1 MENKIQNYKEYQFE
15 YSQIG
20 NKPAVLCKKITAR
33 AKWGYKIEF
42 NYFFSNEEKANQF
55 VLDFMKK
62 IDLWEDRKQQEKNRK
77 KEQLK
82 KGLESNILKVGDIY
96 YSSWGYEQTNID
108 FYQIIEVKG
117 QYATF
122 REICSKDLENSY
134 YSHGMACNV
143 VPVPNSFHGEP
154 IKKKMR
160 FTDNSAHCC
169 LSSYKSLF
177 LYTSGEKGLYKS
189 WYN

>member
-20 NKPAVLCKKITAR
+20 SKPSVICKKITAK

-42 NYFFSNEEKANQF
+42 NYFFANEEKLNQY
-55 VLDFMKK
+55 VMDFIKRV
-62 IDLWEDRKQQEKNRK
+62 DLWEDRKQEEKNKK
-77 KEQLK
+77 KEQLR
-82 KGLESNILKVGDIY
+82 KGLESDILKVGDIY

-122 REICSKDLENSY
+122 QEICSKDVEGSY
-134 YSHGMACNV
+134 YSHGMACMV
-143 VPVPNSFHGEP
+143 VPIKDSFNGEP

-160 FTDNSAHCC
+160 FSDNSAHCC
-169 LSSYKSLF
+169 LTSYKSLS
-177 LYTSGEKGLYKS
+177 LYTSDKKGLYKS

>member
-1 MENKIQNYKEYQFE
+1 METKISNHKEYQFE
-15 YSQIG
+15 YSQIR

-33 AKWGYKIEF
+33 AKWGYKVEF

-55 VLDFMKK
+55 VLDFIKK
-62 IDLWEDRKQQEKNRK
+62 IDLWDKRKQEDKQSK
-77 KEQLK
+77 KDQLK
-82 KGLESNILKVGDIY
+82 MGLESGILKVGDIY

-122 REICSKDLENSY
+122 VEINSAVVENSY

-143 VPVPNSFHGEP
+143 VPVVDSFNGEV

-160 FTDNSAHCC
+160 FANGGASCNISTCQY
-169 LSSYKSLF
+169 LS
-177 LYTSGEKGLYKS
+177 LYTAGEKGLYKS

>member
-1 MENKIQNYKEYQFE
+1 MENKIQQHKEYQFE
-15 YSQIG
+15 YGKIG
-20 NKPAVLCKKITAR
+20 SKPSVLCKKITAR

-42 NYFFSNEEKANQF
+42 NYYFSNEEQAEKY
-55 VLDFMKK
+55 VLDFIKRV
-62 IDLWEDRKQQEKNRK
+62 DLWEDRKKQEQQK
-77 KEQLK
+77 KRENII
-82 KGLESNILKVGDIY
+82 KGLENNILKVGDIY

-122 REICSKDLENSY
+122 QQICSKEVEGSM
-134 YSHGMACNV
+134 YSHGMACQV

-160 FTDNSAHCC
+160 FHDGSASCNI
-169 LSSYKSLF
+169 SSCQYLG
-177 LYTSGEKGLYKS
+177 LYTHGERGLYKS
-189 WYN
+189 WYY

>member
-20 NKPAVLCKKITAR
+20 SKPSVLCKKITAR

-42 NYFFSNEEKANQF
+42 NYFFANEEKLNQY
-55 VLDFMKK
+55 VLDFIKRV
-62 IDLWEDRKQQEKNRK
+62 DLWEDRKQEEKNKK

-82 KGLESNILKVGDIY
+82 KGLESDILKVGDIY

-122 REICSKDLENSY
+122 QKICSKDVEGSY
-134 YSHGMACNV
+134 YSHGMACMV
-143 VPVPNSFHGEP
+143 VPVPNSFRGEP
-154 IKKKMR
+154 IKKKMK
-160 FTDNSAHCC
+160 FSDNSASCS
-169 LSSYKSLF
+169 LSSFEYLSY
-177 LYTSGEKGLYKS
+177 YTHGSKGLYKS

>member
-1 MENKIQNYKEYQFE
+1 MKNKIQNYKDYQFE
-15 YSQIG
+15 FSQIG

-33 AKWGYKIEF
+33 AKWGYKQEF
-42 NYFFSNEEKANQF
+42 NYFFSNDEQAEKY
-55 VLDFMKK
+55 VLDFIKK
-62 IDLWEDRKQQEKNRK
+62 IDLWDDRKKQEKQERK
-77 KEQLK
+77 ENLL
-82 KGLESNILKVGDIY
+82 KGLENDILKVGDIY

-122 REICSKDLENSY
+122 QEICSKDVEGSY

-143 VPVPNSFHGEP
+143 IPIPNSFDGEK
-154 IKKKMR
+154 IKKKMK
-160 FTDNSAHCC
+160 FGNGGASCSLSSFQC
-169 LSSYKSLF
+169 LS
-177 LYTSGEKGLYKS
+177 LYTSGLKGLYKS

>member
-1 MENKIQNYKEYQFE
+1 MENKIENYKEYQFE

-20 NKPAVLCKKITAR
+20 SKPSVLCKKITAR

-42 NYFFSNEEKANQF
+42 NYFFANEERANQF
-55 VLDFMKK
+55 VLDFIKK
-62 IDLWEDRKQQEKNRK
+62 IDLWEDRKQEEKNKK

-82 KGLESNILKVGDIY
+82 KGLENDILKVGDIY

-122 REICSKDLENSY
+122 QEICSKEVEGSM
-134 YSHGMACNV
+134 YSHGMACQV
-143 VPVPNSFHGEP
+143 VPVKDSFHGEP

-160 FTDNSAHCC
+160 FTEGGASCNI
-169 LSSYKSLF
+169 SSCQYLG
-177 LYTSGEKGLYKS
+177 LYTSGTNGLYKS
-189 WYN
+189 WYY

>member
-1 MENKIQNYKEYQFE
+1 MKNKIENYKEYQFE

-20 NKPAVLCKKITAR
+20 NKPSVLCKKITAR

-42 NYFFSNEEKANQF
+42 NYFFANEEKLNQY
-55 VLDFMKK
+55 VLDFIKRV
-62 IDLWEDRKQQEKNRK
+62 DLWEDRKQEEKNKK

-82 KGLESNILKVGDIY
+82 KGLESDILKVGDIY

-122 REICSKDLENSY
+122 QEICSKDVEGSY
-134 YSHGMACNV
+134 YSHGMACMV
-143 VPVPNSFHGEP
+143 VPIKDSFHGEP
-154 IKKKMR
+154 IKKKMK
-160 FTDNSAHCC
+160 FSDNSASCS
-169 LSSYKSLF
+169 LSSFQYLSY
-177 LYTSGEKGLYKS
+177 YTHGSKGLYKS